1 MSQSEKCLEKTV
13 VINEPKFLCS
23 IQSFHKQEDLLD
35 NHSAT
40 SQINVFVT
48 LCPHFQIFCLYV
60 KVCTDPLEITD
71 WMCAEVSFSASNS
84 VESFTSSLMEHIYF
98 NTKEVGIGWVWH
110 YTVRKQSTLFTRQS
124 GNGRGGG
131 GLKYIP
137 KLQRVEMKPCGLGE
151 RVAMCSLMFLT
162 FYGWCS
168 FDNLCFVLVY
178 SVISTPGALGCYEFR
193 ILVHSHIVFIF
204 GIPGCIST
212 CSHTFKDHKISGA

>member
-131 GLKYIP
+131 GLKFLL
-137 KLQRVEMKPCGLGE
+137 KLKRGE
-151 RVAMCSLMFLT
+151 RSLGGRGERGAGVFL
-162 FYGWCS
+162 FFWGEGGWGGGGGGG
-168 FDNLCFVLVY
+168 VKVY
-178 SVISTPGALGCYEFR
+178 T
-193 ILVHSHIVFIF
+193 
-204 GIPGCIST
+204 
-212 CSHTFKDHKISGA
+212 